1 MASILNPRTWTKA
14 IGTVRK
20 LWKPD
25 SVNVDLDKDLAEL
38 REQLPT
44 PVFWLFGKTQ
54 SGKTSVVRYLTGAE
68 DAVIGNGFRPCTRDS
83 QKYAFPNEDVPVLN
97 FLDTRGVDE
106 PGYNPAADLQ
116 AFDNEAHMVLVTCRI
131 RDFAHGS
138 LRESLRII
146 RKANPDRPIILVLT
160 CLHEAQPQNEHPQPY
175 PFDPMQSPKGKVP
188 AVIADAPIEWT
199 RLINEQA
206 QQFDGL
212 FDRIVPVDL
221 TRKEEGYAEPNYGGE
236 ALKNVLLESLPD
248 VYRGTFMRITDVTTS
263 LKALHLKHAEPI
275 IVAYASMAGTA
286 GALPIPFLDLVMLPG
301 IQARMVHQLGTMYGQ
316 PMTATRFLESAASL
330 GLGLLARQAVR
341 EVVKFIPFV
350 GSAAGGALAWASTYA
365 LGRAY
370 CEYFQAVHQ
379 GHVPKPDDLKKLYN
393 EQLVKAKETWFKRK

>member
-1 MASILNPRTWTKA
+1 MASKFNPRNWTRA
-14 IGTVRK
+14 LGTVGK
-20 LWKPD
+20 LWNPD
-25 SVNVDLDKDLAEL
+25 RVNIDLDKDLAEL

-54 SGKTSVVRYLTGAE
+54 SGKTSVIRYLTGAE
-68 DAVIGNGFRPCTRDS
+68 DAVIGNGFRPCTRTS
-83 QKYAFPNEDVPVLN
+83 QKYAFPNTDVPVLS

-106 PGYNPAADLQ
+106 PGYNPSEDLQ
-116 AFDNEAHMVLVTCRI
+116 AFDTEAHMVIVTCRI

-160 CLHEAQPQNEHPQPY
+160 CLHEAAPQNEHPQPY
-175 PFDPMQSPKGKVP
+175 PFDPLQSSKGRVP
-188 AVIADAPIEWT
+188 ATIADVPVEWT
-199 RLINEQA
+199 RLIDEQS

-221 TRKEEGYAEPNYGGE
+221 TRKEEGYAEPNYGGD
-236 ALKNVLLESLPD
+236 ALKHVLLESLPD
-248 VYRGTFMRITDVTTS
+248 VYRGTFLRITDVTTS

-301 IQARMVHQLGTMYGQ
+301 IQARMIHQLGTMYGQ

-330 GLGLLARQAVR
+330 GIGLLARQAVR

-350 GSAAGGALAWASTYA
+350 GSAAGSALAWASTYA

-393 EQLVKAKETWFKRK
+393 EQLTKAKETWFKRK